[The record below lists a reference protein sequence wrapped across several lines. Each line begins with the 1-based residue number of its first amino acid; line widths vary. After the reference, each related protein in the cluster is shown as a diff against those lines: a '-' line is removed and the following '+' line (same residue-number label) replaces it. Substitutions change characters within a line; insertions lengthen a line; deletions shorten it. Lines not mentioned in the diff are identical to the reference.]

1 MEKLHNF
8 ILDPNFSFIFLES
21 DDEKIFND
29 QQFKRFFLE
38 FLTILESG
46 EFLTVEQAL
55 NKYPIADV
63 VFVYF
68 FRSLLIYAQLTND
81 FEEVIEKNKLFG
93 FLLQNFSVDAAV
105 YEEKC
110 LKFFEA

>member
-1 MEKLHNF
+1 MDKLNSF
-8 ILDPNFSFIFLES
+8 ILDPEFNFIFLES
-21 DDEKIFND
+21 DDETIFND

-38 FLTILESG
+38 FLEILQSG

-55 NKYPIADV
+55 NKYPIADI

-81 FEEVIEKNKLFG
+81 FEEFIDKNALFG
-93 FLLQNFSVDAAV
+93 FLLQNFRVDAAV

-110 LKFFEA
+110 LKFF